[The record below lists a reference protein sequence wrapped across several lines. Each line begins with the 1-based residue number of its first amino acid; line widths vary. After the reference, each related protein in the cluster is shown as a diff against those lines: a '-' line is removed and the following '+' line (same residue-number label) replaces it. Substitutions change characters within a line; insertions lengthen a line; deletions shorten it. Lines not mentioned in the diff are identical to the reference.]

1 MKNIIYDRTTVEQF
15 LKFSTELFNQ
25 GIPHNGLVSAKSAS
39 EKILRTKYQS
49 IPQYQ
54 AVIKYFKGTFNLRA
68 PLPKLSFVWDTQI
81 MIEYLSDLE
90 GNSQILNKHFPQ
102 KLLIL
107 LLLRKGQ
114 RLSSTSFYN

>member
-1 MKNIIYDRTTVEQF
+1 MKDIIYGRTTVEQF
-15 LKFSTELFNQ
+15 LKFSTELINQ

-81 MIEYLSDLE
+81 MIEYFSNLE
-90 GNSQILNKHFPQ
+90 GNNQILNKYFPQ
-102 KLLIL
+102 NTAIA
-107 LLLRKGQ
+107 
-114 RLSSTSFYN
+114 